1 MSRVMQWS
9 AVTEEKEKNELAQT
23 EFRFIKTTI
32 IIRGGNYPLS
42 FAFTQEEFA
51 AMWF

>member
-1 MSRVMQWS
+1 M
-9 AVTEEKEKNELAQT
+9 TEEKEKNELAQT
-23 EFRFIKTTI
+23 EFRFIKTTR
-32 IIRGGNYPLS
+32 IIRGGNYRYPLS